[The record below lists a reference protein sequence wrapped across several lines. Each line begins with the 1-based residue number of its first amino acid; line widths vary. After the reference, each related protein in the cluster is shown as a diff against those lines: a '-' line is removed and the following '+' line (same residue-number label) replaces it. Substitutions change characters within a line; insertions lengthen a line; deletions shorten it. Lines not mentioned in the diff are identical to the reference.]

1 MKKNT
6 ISYQLNKV
14 RVKSSAIV
22 YFANLH
28 THSYSPFQFSAR
40 GDEVSEIMGD
50 DHGPTIQFDAP
61 QLVNLS
67 VLLVPYPASTHD
79 RWVGQVHPQ
88 HEPAD
93 SVRKLKYNKQQ
104 PSTITKLS

>member
-14 RVKSSAIV
+14 RGKSSAIV

-28 THSYSPFQFSAR
+28 IHSYSPFQFSAR

-50 DHGPTIQFDAP
+50 DHGPTIQFDPP

-67 VLLVPYPASTHD
+67 VLLVPYPLLVHTTLGLARCTPTRASRHGTQIE
-79 RWVGQVHPQ
+79 V
-88 HEPAD
+88 
-93 SVRKLKYNKQQ
+93 
-104 PSTITKLS
+104 